1 MLAECVNPV
10 CHRELHYLRDGRVI
24 RMGASDG
31 RSHVEHFWLCGECC
45 TEYNFKFFP
54 DGSFS
59 LVRRSVPEPE
69 KPALDIASMV
79 A

>member
-1 MLAECVNPV
+1 MG
-10 CHRELHYLRDGRVI
+10 DGRE
-24 RMGASDG
+24 

-69 KPALDIASMV
+69 KPPLDIASMV

>member
-24 RMGASDG
+24 RMGGGDG
-31 RSHVEHFWLCGECC
+31 RPHVEHFWLCGTCC
-45 TEYNFKFFP
+45 TEYTFKFSP

-59 LVRRSVPEPE
+59 LVRRSVPEAE
-69 KPALDIASMV
+69 KPPLDIASMV